1 MYYRAYKGLSAP
13 SDTPYMDRRVSPAK
27 GIPLKYFKFPL
38 YRKNITFVGIYVE
51 RVYKFALLGLSGVL
65 WKLDKVIEGS
75 PAALNKLRELGK
87 RIMYIT
93 NNNIKPRE
101 YYVDKARKLGFI
113 AEEEEILSTA
123 YLTAEYLKSIG
134 FNKKAYVVGSEG
146 LVLELD
152 RVGIS
157 NIGVGVNF

>member
-1 MYYRAYKGLSAP
+1 M
-13 SDTPYMDRRVSPAK
+13 
-27 GIPLKYFKFPL
+27 
-38 YRKNITFVGIYVE
+38 E
-51 RVYKFALLGLSGVL
+51 RVCKFALFGLSGVL

-157 NIGVGVNF
+157 NIGVGVNFSLQFLMKVD